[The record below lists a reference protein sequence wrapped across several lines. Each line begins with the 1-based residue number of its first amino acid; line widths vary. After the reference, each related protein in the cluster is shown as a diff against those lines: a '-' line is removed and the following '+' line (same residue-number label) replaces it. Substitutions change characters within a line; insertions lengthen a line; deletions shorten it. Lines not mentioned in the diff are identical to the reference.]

1 MSLPNNSVSNN
12 LENTLRSLLKTYQ
25 LEEIFFV
32 LYCYVHERAQM
43 TQSENECLEK
53 KQWEKLTNILD
64 MACSLIEEANENADK
79 DSHYLIY

>member
-1 MSLPNNSVSNN
+1 
-12 LENTLRSLLKTYQ
+12 
-25 LEEIFFV
+25 
-32 LYCYVHERAQM
+32 M